1 MKTIH
6 ELTDFPQLQTVPKE
20 QLDWLMD
27 NLVIEEVPKGGYL
40 FEKGSPIDN
49 LMLIFEGDFELY
61 LMQNNSRKAFGRIKK
76 HDISGLLPYSR
87 AKNAGGYAIAIKPG
101 IVGKLNREKLQV
113 LIGSFYEL
121 TEVLVHEMN
130 NRIRNITQIEVQN
143 EKLIALGKLSAG
155 LAHELNNPASAMVR
169 SASLLQQH
177 LMGLPEDFK
186 KVIKIRADD
195 KAIDSVNEFM
205 YKKLQEKPDELSML
219 EKNDLEDDLY
229 DWFSSCSL
237 TDQYDL
243 VPLLVEY
250 QFTTDDLLY
259 VKSLLREEDVNPVL
273 KWIVQN
279 MTTHKT
285 VGDIKEASSRIETL
299 VKSVKTY
306 SYMDQSLDFQMV
318 DIHTGIQSTLNVLN
332 HKISKVGHSVVTHF
346 DEKVPK
352 IHGLP
357 GELNQVW
364 TNLIDNA
371 IDALPSEGGEIKVKT
386 KASGSF
392 VYVFVEDNG
401 HGIAEEHLNRI
412 FEPFFTT
419 KEIGKGTGLGL
430 DVALKIIKQHNGQ
443 LKAKSRPGETIFEVC
458 LPINHNPE
466 EENS

>member
-1 MKTIH
+1 MTY
-6 ELTDFPQLQTVPKE
+6 ELTDFPQFEEVPQE
-20 QLDWLMD
+20 QLDWLTEH
-27 NLVIEEVPKGGYL
+27 LEIVEIPKGGYL
-40 FEKGSPIDN
+40 FEKGSPIDH
-49 LMLIFEGDFELY
+49 LTLVFEGDFELY
-61 LMQNNSRKAFGRIKK
+61 FQQNNSRKSFGRIRK

-87 AKNAGGYAIAIKPG
+87 AKNAGGFAVAIQPAVIG
-101 IVGKLNREKLQV
+101 TLNREKLHE
-113 LIGSFYEL
+113 LIGKYYEL

-177 LMGLPEDFK
+177 LKGLPADFK

-195 KAIDSVNEFM
+195 EAIDKINQFM
-205 YKKLQEKPDELSML
+205 YQKLEEKSSELSML
-219 EKNDLEDDLY
+219 EQNTLEDDLY
-229 DWFSSCSL
+229 DWFSECSL
-237 TDQYDL
+237 EDRYDL

-250 QFTTDDLLY
+250 QFNTDDLLF
-259 VKSLLREEDVNPVL
+259 VKSCLRDEDFNPVL

-285 VGDIKEASSRIETL
+285 VTDIKEASSRIETL
-299 VKSVKTY
+299 VQSVKTY

-318 DIHTGIQSTLNVLN
+318 DIHTGIKSTLNVLN
-332 HKISKVGHSVVTHF
+332 HKITKVGHKITTEF
-346 DEKVPK
+346 DENVPQ

-371 IDALPSEGGEIKVKT
+371 IDALPKEGGELKVKT
-386 KASGSF
+386 KAAGSF

-401 HGIAEEHLNRI
+401 HGISEEHLTRI

-430 DVALKIIKQHNGQ
+430 DVAMKIIKQHNGQ
-443 LKAKSRPGETIFEVC
+443 LKVTSQPGKTIFEVC
-458 LPINHNPE
+458 LPINHNIE
-466 EENS
+466 EENT

>member
-1 MKTIH
+1 
-6 ELTDFPQLQTVPKE
+6 
-20 QLDWLMD
+20 
-27 NLVIEEVPKGGYL
+27 
-40 FEKGSPIDN
+40 
-49 LMLIFEGDFELY
+49 
-61 LMQNNSRKAFGRIKK
+61 
-76 HDISGLLPYSR
+76 
-87 AKNAGGYAIAIKPG
+87 
-101 IVGKLNREKLQV
+101 
-113 LIGSFYEL
+113 
-121 TEVLVHEMN
+121 
-130 NRIRNITQIEVQN
+130 
-143 EKLIALGKLSAG
+143 
-155 LAHELNNPASAMVR
+155 
-169 SASLLQQH
+169 
-177 LMGLPEDFK
+177 
-186 KVIKIRADD
+186 
-195 KAIDSVNEFM
+195 
-205 YKKLQEKPDELSML
+205 
-219 EKNDLEDDLY
+219 
-229 DWFSSCSL
+229 
-237 TDQYDL
+237 
-243 VPLLVEY
+243 
-250 QFTTDDLLY
+250 
-259 VKSLLREEDVNPVL
+259 
-273 KWIVQN
+273 
-279 MTTHKT
+279 
-285 VGDIKEASSRIETL
+285 
-299 VKSVKTY
+299 
-306 SYMDQSLDFQMV
+306 MDQSLDFQMV

>member
-1 MKTIH
+1 MKATY
-6 ELTDFPQLQTVPKE
+6 ELTDFPQLEKVPKE
-20 QLDWLMD
+20 QLDWLIE
-27 NLVIEEVPKGGYL
+27 NLEMEEIPKGGYL
-40 FEKGSPIDN
+40 FETGSPIDN
-49 LMLIFEGDFELY
+49 LILIFEGDFELY
-61 LMQNNSRKAFGRIKK
+61 FEKNNSRKAFGRIKK

-87 AKNAGGYAIAIKPG
+87 AKNAGGFALAIKPAV
-101 IVGKLNREKLQV
+101 VGKLHREKLQV
-113 LIGSFYEL
+113 LISKFYEL

-177 LMGLPEDFK
+177 LKGLPEDFK

-195 KAIDSVNEFM
+195 EAIDSINNFM
-205 YKKLQEKPDELSML
+205 YKKLEEKPTELSML

-332 HKISKVGHSVVTHF
+332 HKISKVGHKVVTHF
-346 DEKVPK
+346 DEQVPK

-371 IDALPSEGGEIKVKT
+371 IDALPSEGGEISVKT
-386 KASGSF
+386 KAAGNF
-392 VYVFVEDNG
+392 VYVYVQDNG

-443 LKAKSRPGETIFEVC
+443 LKARSKPGETIFEVC
-458 LPINHNPE
+458 LPINHKTE
-466 EENS
+466 EEN